1 LGILIV
7 GIVGTAAELV
17 LLEHWEDP
25 WQYTPLVVLG
35 LGMLVTIFRALSPR
49 PWNLR
54 ALRWSMAIF
63 VAAGMLGLNRH
74 YIGNVEF
81 ELEIYPSMVGFELF
95 WKAITG
101 ATPALA
107 PGALVLLG
115 LIGLASAH
123 GDGQLNE
130 LRD

>member
-1 LGILIV
+1 M
-7 GIVGTAAELV
+7 GIVGTGGELV
-17 LLEHWEDP
+17 LLGHWEDP
-25 WQYTPLVVLG
+25 WQYTPLVVLS
-35 LGMLVTIFRALSPR
+35 LGTLVTTFRALSPR

-54 ALRWSMAIF
+54 ALRWLMAIF

-74 YIGNVEF
+74 YHGNVEF
-81 ELEIYPSMVGFELF
+81 ELEIYPSITGFELF

-123 GDGQLNE
+123 WDSQLHE
-130 LRD
+130 PQD